1 MRLSLAVLFCVGI
14 PEKFH
19 MFQHIIPLFFL
30 FLSFSGYLSGSRRL
44 LLPRTLIRHCDGL
57 GRRGKLDS
65 KRVNVLSSHQASGK
79 KRTDSSI
86 AGASCR
92 NVPPA
97 NDERSG
103 KTMGVGGDEEEE
115 ESLLMSAK
123 TRVKKSRVASH
134 AMSEV
139 LIGAHHSLPPSTNR
153 GQQQ

>member
-1 MRLSLAVLFCVGI
+1 M
-14 PEKFH
+14 
-19 MFQHIIPLFFL
+19 
-30 FLSFSGYLSGSRRL
+30 
-44 LLPRTLIRHCDGL
+44 
-57 GRRGKLDS
+57 
-65 KRVNVLSSHQASGK
+65 LSSHQVIGK

-103 KTMGVGGDEEEE
+103 KTMGVGGDEEEEE

>member
-1 MRLSLAVLFCVGI
+1 M
-14 PEKFH
+14 
-19 MFQHIIPLFFL
+19 
-30 FLSFSGYLSGSRRL
+30 
-44 LLPRTLIRHCDGL
+44 
-57 GRRGKLDS
+57 
-65 KRVNVLSSHQASGK
+65 LSSHQVTGK

-103 KTMGVGGDEEEE
+103 KTMGVGGDEEE

>member
-1 MRLSLAVLFCVGI
+1 M
-14 PEKFH
+14 
-19 MFQHIIPLFFL
+19 
-30 FLSFSGYLSGSRRL
+30 
-44 LLPRTLIRHCDGL
+44 
-57 GRRGKLDS
+57 
-65 KRVNVLSSHQASGK
+65 LSSHQVTGK

-115 ESLLMSAK
+115 SLLMSAK

-134 AMSEV
+134 

-153 GQQQ
+153 GQQQQKNL

>member
-1 MRLSLAVLFCVGI
+1 M
-14 PEKFH
+14 
-19 MFQHIIPLFFL
+19 
-30 FLSFSGYLSGSRRL
+30 
-44 LLPRTLIRHCDGL
+44 
-57 GRRGKLDS
+57 
-65 KRVNVLSSHQASGK
+65 LSSHQASGK

-103 KTMGVGGDEEEE
+103 ETMGVGGDEEE

-153 GQQQ
+153 GQTAIKRSLRE

>member
-1 MRLSLAVLFCVGI
+1 
-14 PEKFH
+14 
-19 MFQHIIPLFFL
+19 MFQHIIPFFFCFFFFL
-30 FLSFSGYLSGSRRL
+30 GVTFQDQEGL

-65 KRVNVLSSHQASGK
+65 RRVNVLSSHQATGK

-103 KTMGVGGDEEEE
+103 KTMGWGA
-115 ESLLMSAK
+115 M
-123 TRVKKSRVASH
+123 KKKKAC
-134 AMSEV
+134 
-139 LIGAHHSLPPSTNR
+139 
-153 GQQQ
+153 

>member
-1 MRLSLAVLFCVGI
+1 MRLSLAVLLFVGI
-14 PEKFH
+14 PKNFTC
-19 MFQHIIPLFFL
+19 FSTSSLSFF
-30 FLSFSGYLSGSRRL
+30 FLSFFLGVTFQDQEGL

-65 KRVNVLSSHQASGK
+65 NRVNVLSSHQATGK

-115 ESLLMSAK
+115 SLLMSAK

-139 LIGAHHSLPPSTNR
+139 LIGACTADAHSF
-153 GQQQ
+153 

>member
-1 MRLSLAVLFCVGI
+1 M
-14 PEKFH
+14 
-19 MFQHIIPLFFL
+19 
-30 FLSFSGYLSGSRRL
+30 
-44 LLPRTLIRHCDGL
+44 
-57 GRRGKLDS
+57 
-65 KRVNVLSSHQASGK
+65 LSSHQASGK

-103 KTMGVGGDEEEE
+103 KTMGVGGDEEEGG

>member
-1 MRLSLAVLFCVGI
+1 M
-14 PEKFH
+14 
-19 MFQHIIPLFFL
+19 
-30 FLSFSGYLSGSRRL
+30 
-44 LLPRTLIRHCDGL
+44 
-57 GRRGKLDS
+57 
-65 KRVNVLSSHQASGK
+65 LSSHQASGK

-97 NDERSG
+97 DDERSG

-153 GQQQ
+153 GQQQKKNL

>member
-1 MRLSLAVLFCVGI
+1 MGSWIQKSQCVELSPGNW
-14 PEKFH
+14 E
-19 MFQHIIPLFFL
+19 
-30 FLSFSGYLSGSRRL
+30 R
-44 LLPRTLIRHCDGL
+44 
-57 GRRGKLDS
+57 
-65 KRVNVLSSHQASGK
+65 
-79 KRTDSSI
+79 RTDSSI

-103 KTMGVGGDEEEE
+103 TTMGVGGDDEEEE

-139 LIGAHHSLPPSTNR
+139 LIGAHHSLPPSQHESRAAAIKTIFER
-153 GQQQ
+153 MEACSSS